1 MKRNIIDGIA
11 VGAAELLL
19 MAICVSFDLG
29 STLSGV
35 LALIVA
41 IITFFA
47 TDMTYGQYLMKKEK
61 ILSQHMTINE
71 TDESATLFQ
80 RSEISASLL
89 KMEPIYTTNTK
100 HHDAKLVY
108 TGATVGGVHTGGFHT
123 TKAYLSDTYTGTSG
137 KYHIFVKQDNGKVV
151 EIKKIKLTKQLLSE
165 AKHSPSIRK
174 FIVNNEISLRYDNDE
189 TKLTKEEQYILKE
202 AVNNYDKATQ
212 YNITQ
217 RAFLATQLTQED
229 CNAIINWVSG
239 N

>member
-1 MKRNIIDGIA
+1 MKKIIEYVIM
-11 VGAAELLL
+11 GATVLLV
-19 MAICVSFDLG
+19 MAICVSLDMNG
-29 STLSGV
+29 TLSGV
-35 LALIVA
+35 LAFIA
-41 IITFFA
+41 MIIAFIAFEIA
-47 TDMTYGQYLMKKEK
+47 YGQYHMKKEK